1 MKYFL
6 ARYEI
11 LDGEHEHNGAVIF
24 EAETA
29 EDAYSLADAE
39 EYEPETDTGAQ
50 YFSFA
55 GDGMTACKN
64 LGCIEISQEEMAFLE
79 RVGLAYRY
87 RR

>member
-6 ARYEI
+6 ATYEL

-29 EDAYSLADAE
+29 EQAYKMADAE
-39 EYEPETDTGAQ
+39 AFEPETDTGRQ
-50 YFSFA
+50 YFSFG

-64 LGCIEISQEEMAFLE
+64 RGCHEISKEQMQFLE
-79 RVGLAYRY
+79 YIGLAYRK
-87 RR
+87 